1 LPLQAHSSHIYAF
14 MKSLLSEFIRQISR
28 SFTFVVMDAE
38 RLKQHG
44 VITLKPLTILVV
56 TSAFLF
62 VLFMAIQAV
71 LLFTPLRDSLPG
83 ASSENMRSEARQ
95 NELRIQSMADSLALQ
110 EEYLQRLRD
119 MILGNIQ
126 YVPSTAV
133 DEELPVFE
141 DGTTLADLELPDP
154 SENWEDHVQP
164 AMPIAQ
170 LNGAPSETLPAYNTG
185 PSYLSSI
192 SFPVLPPVSG
202 LLTRGFDARTGH
214 YAIDIA
220 VEEGSA
226 VRSIGDGYVVLADW
240 LNDGGQVIA
249 IAHAG
254 GFISVFKHNSSLLK
268 QVGDRVRDREAVA
281 LTGNSGEITSGPH
294 AHFEL
299 WHNGLAQ
306 DPRAYVLGW

>member
-1 LPLQAHSSHIYAF
+1 
-14 MKSLLSEFIRQISR
+14 MKRLLSEFIRKINR

-38 RLKQHG
+38 RMKQHG
-44 VITLKPLTILVV
+44 VVTLNPLRFIATILGV
-56 TSAFLF
+56 LF
-62 VLFMAIQAV
+62 VLFLSFQAI
-71 LLFTPLRDSLPG
+71 LLFTPLRNSLPG
-83 ASSENMRSEARQ
+83 VGSEDMKSDARQ

-110 EEYLQRLRD
+110 EAYLKRLRD
-119 MILGNIQ
+119 MILGNVENI
-126 YVPSTAV
+126 PLPK
-133 DEELPVFE
+133 DEEESATFE
-141 DGTTLADLELPDP
+141 DGSSLTNLPIPDA
-154 SENWEDHVQP
+154 SEDWEDHVQP
-164 AMPIAQ
+164 ALPITQ
-170 LNGAPSETLPAYNTG
+170 LSARSIDGSELSLPSGGLGKSG
-185 PSYLSSI
+185 PSYLSSL
-192 SFPVLPPVSG
+192 SFPVFPPVSG
-202 LLTRGFDARTGH
+202 LLTRGYDARTGH
-214 YAIDIA
+214 FAIDIA

-254 GFISVFKHNSSLLK
+254 GFLSVFKHNSSLLK

-281 LTGNSGEITSGPH
+281 LSGNSGEITSGPH

>member
-1 LPLQAHSSHIYAF
+1 
-14 MKSLLSEFIRQISR
+14 
-28 SFTFVVMDAE
+28 MDAE
-38 RLKQHG
+38 KLKQYG
-44 VITLKPLTILVV
+44 VV
-56 TSAFLF
+56 TLRPLSILMIVSGTLF
-62 VLFMAIQAV
+62 VLFLSFQAL
-71 LLFTPLRDSLPG
+71 LLFTPLRNSLPG
-83 ASSENMRSEARQ
+83 VGTEEMKSEARQ

-110 EEYLQRLRD
+110 EAYLQRLRD
-119 MILGNIQ
+119 LILGN
-126 YVPSTAV
+126 VEAV
-133 DEELPVFE
+133 DMVEDTQDQVFDDGTSLANLPVPE
-141 DGTTLADLELPDP
+141 P
-154 SENWEDHVQP
+154 SENWQDHVQP
-164 AMPIAQ
+164 ALPIESLFETSLTARPPF
-170 LNGAPSETLPAYNTG
+170 GAST
-185 PSYLSSI
+185 SYLSSI

-249 IAHAG
+249 VAHAG
-254 GFISVFKHNSSLLK
+254 GVLSVFKHNSRLLK
-268 QVGDRVRDREAVA
+268 QVGDRVRDREAIA

-306 DPRAYVLGW
+306 NPRGYVLGW

>member
-1 LPLQAHSSHIYAF
+1 
-14 MKSLLSEFIRQISR
+14 MKQLLSEFIRKISQ

-38 RLKQHG
+38 KLKQYG
-44 VITLKPLTILVV
+44 VV
-56 TSAFLF
+56 TLRPLSILMIVSGTLF
-62 VLFMAIQAV
+62 VLFLSFQAL
-71 LLFTPLRDSLPG
+71 LLFTPLRNSLPG
-83 ASSENMRSEARQ
+83 VGTEEMKSEARQ

-110 EEYLQRLRD
+110 EAYLQRLRD
-119 MILGNIQ
+119 LILGN
-126 YVPSTAV
+126 VEAV
-133 DEELPVFE
+133 DMVEDTQDQVFDDGTSLANLPVPE
-141 DGTTLADLELPDP
+141 P
-154 SENWEDHVQP
+154 SENWQDHVQP
-164 AMPIAQ
+164 ALPIESLFETSLTARPPF
-170 LNGAPSETLPAYNTG
+170 GAST
-185 PSYLSSI
+185 SYLSSI

-249 IAHAG
+249 VAHAG
-254 GFISVFKHNSSLLK
+254 GVLSVFKHNSRLLK
-268 QVGDRVRDREAVA
+268 QVGDRVRDREAIA

-306 DPRAYVLGW
+306 NPRGYVLGW

>member
-1 LPLQAHSSHIYAF
+1 
-14 MKSLLSEFIRQISR
+14 MKRLLSEFIRKINR

-38 RLKQHG
+38 GLKQHG
-44 VITLKPLTILVV
+44 VVTLNPLTLVATILGV
-56 TSAFLF
+56 LF
-62 VLFMAIQAV
+62 VMFLSFQAI
-71 LLFTPLRDSLPG
+71 LLFTPLRNSLPG
-83 ASSENMRSEARQ
+83 VGTEDMKSDARQ

-110 EEYLQRLRD
+110 EAYLKRLRD
-119 MILGNIQ
+119 MILGNVENI
-126 YVPSTAV
+126 PLGS
-133 DEELPVFE
+133 DEEEPITFE
-141 DGTTLADLELPDP
+141 DGSSLATLPVPDP
-154 SENWEDHVQP
+154 SRDWEDHVQP
-164 AMPIAQ
+164 ALPISQ
-170 LNGAPSETLPAYNTG
+170 LSARPLNSALSGAGSVGNAG
-185 PSYLSSI
+185 PSYLSSL
-192 SFPVLPPVSG
+192 SFPVFPPVSG

-214 YAIDIA
+214 FAIDIA

-254 GFISVFKHNSSLLK
+254 GFLSVFKHNSSLLK

-281 LTGNSGEITSGPH
+281 LSGNSGEITSGPH

-306 DPRAYVLGW
+306 DPRSYVLGW